1 MCNFHAKCV
10 IFTINLWIFRLF
22 IKFQNSAG
30 LKNSKISEFL
40 SFQHFRCSCAL
51 ARAKFGALARPFS
64 LARAWELKNCNKK
77 VSKKFAHFAHFL
89 FYLQLRAAE
98 NGPFCRS
105 GRNFVVLRARAR
117 PFAASRARARKRF
130 RNFVKRFRNFEVFE
144 VFEVFVNFGSIFGSH
159 FESFLV
165 SLKTV
170 SLK

>member
-64 LARAWELKNCNKK
+64 LARAWELKNCRKTAT
-77 VSKKFAHFAHFL
+77 KKFRKSLPILGHFYSTNAVKLLKMGHFL
-89 FYLQLRAAE
+89 DLVRISAILWVRSSCALARAHLL
-98 NGPFCRS
+98 P
-105 GRNFVVLRARAR
+105 RARAR
-117 PFAASRARARKRF
+117 G
-130 RNFVKRFRNFEVFE
+130 NFEI
-144 VFEVFVNFGSIFGSH
+144 S
-159 FESFLV
+159 
-165 SLKTV
+165 
-170 SLK
+170 